1 MTIKEYKVAN
11 GLTYEE
17 LFKRVKPIEPKI
29 TIPLLSYM
37 CQGYIEETPGI
48 TAWLARQ
55 SKSEY
60 TEMEANVL
68 YWLEQ
73 YPSVTRYML
82 KSFTHLP
89 DRQNRRIIESLR
101 AKGNWIVTGEDGK
114 GYRYTEDRD
123 ELNAFLAVY
132 TSKSKTIFR
141 NAAAMAHTDPNQVGL

>member
-1 MTIKEYKVAN
+1 MTIKEYKKAN
-11 GLTYEE
+11 GLTYNE
-17 LFKRVKPIEPKI
+17 LFEKVKPIEPKI

-48 TAWLARQ
+48 VAWLSRQ
-55 SKSEY
+55 SESEY
-60 TEMEANVL
+60 TEMEAEVL
-68 YWLEQ
+68 YWLKA

-101 AKGNWIVTGEDGK
+101 AKGNWIVTGKDGK

-132 TSKSKTIFR
+132 TAKSKTIFR
-141 NAAAMAHTDPNQVGL
+141 NAAAMAHTDPKQVEI